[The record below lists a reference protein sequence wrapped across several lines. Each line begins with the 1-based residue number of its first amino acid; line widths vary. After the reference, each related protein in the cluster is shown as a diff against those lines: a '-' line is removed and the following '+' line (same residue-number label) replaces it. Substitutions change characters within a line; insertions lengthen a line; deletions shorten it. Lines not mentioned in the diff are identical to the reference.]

1 VKYAEETFPD
11 VESLRVAMDKADYLA
26 SSGLAVA
33 LFCAFKLN
41 QPLLLEGEPGVGK
54 KEAAKVFAR
63 ILKTE
68 LIRLQCYEGI
78 DLSEA
83 VYEWNYPKQL
93 LAIRVAEAEQHHID
107 DHDLFTED
115 FLIER
120 PLLRALRHQGEMPSV
135 LLVDEVDRSDDEFE
149 AFLLE
154 LLGESTITIP
164 ELGTFRSD
172 HPPVVI
178 LTSNRTRDL
187 HDALKRRCIYHWI
200 TYPDLET
207 TISILRRH
215 IPEAS
220 TTLLSQS
227 ATAVNRIREISHLQK
242 PPGMAETIDW
252 VKALML
258 LGVDSI
264 ADSNPPVTW
273 GSLVKYREDLEI
285 VESVLRGTG

>member
-1 VKYAEETFPD
+1 MTGQRETFSD
-11 VESLRVAMDKADYLA
+11 IESLRIAMEKANYVASA
-26 SSGLAVA
+26 GLAMA
-33 LFCAFKLN
+33 LFCALKLN

-54 KEAAKVFAR
+54 TEAAKVFAR
-63 ILKTE
+63 VLNTD

-93 LAIRVAEAEQHHID
+93 LAIRIAETEKHHLEE
-107 DHDLFTED
+107 HDLFTEE

-120 PLLRALRHQGEMPSV
+120 PLLKALRHKGEMSSV

-164 ELGTFRSD
+164 ELGTFGSD
-172 HPPVVI
+172 RPPVVI

-200 TYPDLET
+200 SYPDIET

-215 IPEAS
+215 VPEAS
-220 TTLLSQS
+220 KTLLSQS
-227 ATAVNRIREISHLQK
+227 AATVNRIREINHLQK
-242 PPGMAETIDW
+242 PPGIAETIDW
-252 VKALML
+252 VRALVL

-264 ADSNPPVTW
+264 EDQKAPVAW
-273 GSLVKYREDLEI
+273 GSLIKYREDLDI
-285 VESVLRGTG
+285 VESTLRGTG